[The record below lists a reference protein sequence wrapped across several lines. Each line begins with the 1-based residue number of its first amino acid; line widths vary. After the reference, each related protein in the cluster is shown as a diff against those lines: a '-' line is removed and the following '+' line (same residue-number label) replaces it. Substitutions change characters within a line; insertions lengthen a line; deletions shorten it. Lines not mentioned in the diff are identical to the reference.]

1 MRLKTSDFGVFEKR
15 LTDSRIGFCN
25 TSALIPSGW
34 LRCGVVN
41 AASDD
46 PGTHVL
52 KSAPSGK
59 EASCRYRTYSDLKSR
74 VISTFAARMAGMA
87 HARTDVS
94 SKATLTAPS
103 TQGSW
108 ADVSNRRL

>member
-52 KSAPSGK
+52 KVRRP
-59 EASCRYRTYSDLKSR
+59 ERRLR
-74 VISTFAARMAGMA
+74 VAIEPIPT
-87 HARTDVS
+87 
-94 SKATLTAPS
+94 SKA
-103 TQGSW
+103 G
-108 ADVSNRRL
+108 